1 MATIRE
7 AYTNPDVAQ
16 GEFYSAQQIRYNEVE
31 PNRLLPENI
40 KGNLGPTITNTALS
54 QFDKYDPYTESISN
68 KFTAAGL
75 SEVLQGQAKT
85 TDEETY
91 CRGFVGASSLQKLMA
106 DQELEGNIPI
116 RCGWR
121 YKKSPGGGLP
131 QVSQGALGTVNG
143 PLNAREDTLGNGV
156 EWIWD
161 LKKAYN
167 RHINDFT
174 ATLPPTA
181 DGLRMAQE
189 SFLNIAWCDQ
199 TRRFILVDEAGNP
212 TRGFQCPRS
221 SIVRNP
227 SNFPQVTQTAAT
239 SLASANAA
247 TLQSCMRPGNN
258 PSLRRDCLLQAI
270 QTNGCSTD
278 GTLYQAI
285 ESARPNATNF
295 SQFLQ
300 RQPSFITYQSRQGS
314 NKITEE
320 LFQRERGSWDMATR
334 EIQKLQ
340 RAAQTSPDPL
350 VKTAAQDLC
359 LTAGKFDEYDFCSDL
374 TESTNIGSV
383 ELKCIQR
390 YWQEQNGKPAGLL
403 YPSRKQFNPQ
413 LGTINTWG
421 DYRRAVD
428 ELKRKTN
435 STNPIEQRS
444 AINNFLGVSISTQE
458 FTPLN
463 INGTS
468 QIFSFAAQPLVFW
481 LDANDGGSLQIDQNN
496 RVRSWND
503 KSPRRN
509 NTLQTNLESRPIYRK
524 EAFAGIEFNGTSSFL
539 PIPNG
544 YNLVQ
549 GNSFTVCVVEKR
561 KSSKGNNFF
570 LGGLEGGRNNNL
582 VLGYIANNAIR
593 FAFFSNDVDGNVPNF
608 QASLEPVRVW
618 VFEKTPTGRNIYL
631 NGQRLN
637 GDSNREILVGWPG
650 AALGRF
656 GGIFYE
662 GILHE
667 VLVFNPGLDSGRR
680 ERIEGY
686 LAHKWGLSGNLPSN
700 HPFKNGAP

>member
-16 GEFYSAQQIRYNEVE
+16 GDFYSAQQIRYNEVE

-40 KGNLGPTITNTALS
+40 KGNLGPAITNAALS
-54 QFDKYDPYTESISN
+54 QFNKYDPYTESISN

-75 SEVLQGQAKT
+75 SQVLQGQAKT

-91 CRGFVGASSLQKLMA
+91 CRGFVGATSLQKLMA
-106 DQELEGNIPI
+106 DQELEGNMPI

-131 QVSQGALGTVNG
+131 QVSQGALGTING
-143 PLNAREDTLGNGV
+143 PLNPREDTLGNGV

-181 DGLRMAQE
+181 DGLRMAQQ
-189 SFLNIAWCDQ
+189 SFINIAWCNQ
-199 TRRFILVDEAGNP
+199 TRRYILVDEAGNP
-212 TRGFQCPRS
+212 TRGFQCPRG
-221 SIVRNP
+221 SIVRNAN
-227 SNFPQVTQTAAT
+227 NFPQVTQTAAS

-258 PSLRRDCLLQAI
+258 PSLTRDCLLQAI
-270 QTNGCSTD
+270 KTNGCSTD
-278 GTLYQAI
+278 GALYQSI
-285 ESARPNATNF
+285 ESVRPNSTNY

-300 RQPSFITYQSRQGS
+300 TQPSFLTYQSRQGS

-340 RAAQTSPDPL
+340 RVAQTSADPL

-359 LTAGKFDEYDFCSDL
+359 ITAGKFDEYDFCADL

-413 LGTINTWG
+413 LGTITTWG

-435 STNPIEQRS
+435 STNAIEQRT
-444 AINNFLGVSISTQE
+444 AINNFLGVSISTQA

-463 INGTS
+463 IDGTL

-509 NTLQTNLESRPIYRK
+509 NTLQSNLDSRPTYVRG
-524 EAFAGIEFNGTSSFL
+524 AFAGISFDGSSQFL
-539 PIPNG
+539 PIPNAF
-544 YNLVQ
+544 NMVS
-549 GNSFTVCVVEKR
+549 GNFTIFVVESR
-561 KSSKGNNFF
+561 KSSKAPNYF
-570 LGGLEGGRNNNL
+570 LGGLTFAQRNRNL
-582 VLGYIANNAIR
+582 VLGYRSNNVGTL
-593 FAFFSNDVDGNVPNF
+593 AFWGNDINGNVPNY
-608 QASLEPVRVW
+608 QGSLEPTRLW
-618 VFEKTPTGRNIYL
+618 TFEKNFFGRQMFV
-631 NGQRLN
+631 NGF
-637 GDSNREILVGWPG
+637 GIASDSNKETLQGWDG
-650 AALGRF
+650 AAIGRYYNL
-656 GGIFYE
+656 FYQ
-662 GILHE
+662 GLIHE
-667 VLVFNPGLDSGRR
+667 VLIFNRNLSAQQRHR
-680 ERIEGY
+680 VEGY
-686 LAHKWGLSGNLPSN
+686 LAHKWGLSGNLGTG
-700 HPFKNGAP
+700 HPFKNAAP